1 MSKRQAPA
9 GAGDNDPALRA
20 ETIREALDTILAVEA
35 DRREANE
42 KFKRRREKAVA
53 ALKGL
58 GLKMADMNVAIR
70 MAELQD
76 KSENAEKT
84 EDRDAAKAS
93 LAILMAT
100 ITESYAA
107 VTKNAGQLDFDDILE
122 DGKEARTRQF
132 SAPAGKTKTK
142 GAGAAGA
149 APN

>member
-1 MSKRQAPA
+1 VSKRQGPA

-20 ETIREALDTILAVEA
+20 ETIRDALDTILTVEA

-53 ALKGL
+53 QLKGL
-58 GLKMADMNVAIR
+58 GLKMADMGPAIR
-70 MAELQD
+70 MAELHD
-76 KSENAEKT
+76 KAQNAEKA
-84 EDRDAAKAS
+84 EDREAAKTA
-93 LAILMAT
+93 LAIMMAS

-107 VTKNAGQLDFDDILE
+107 VTENAGQLDFDDILE
-122 DGKEARTRQF
+122 QGAEARKKQF

-142 GAGAAGA
+142 GGDAAA

>member
-1 MSKRQAPA
+1 MSTRQGPA
-9 GAGDNDPALRA
+9 AAGDNDPALRA
-20 ETIREALDTILAVEA
+20 ETIRDALDTILTVEA

-53 ALKGL
+53 QLKGL
-58 GLKMADMNVAIR
+58 GLKMADMQIAVR
-70 MAELQD
+70 MADLQD
-76 KSENAEKT
+76 KSENADKA
-84 EDRDAAKAS
+84 EDREAAKAS

-122 DGKEARTRQF
+122 DGNDARKKQF

-142 GAGAAGA
+142 GGDAAA